1 MSGVVDLTVRAFMLL
16 LGSGALLAG
25 SALLHAAT
33 REMGLLSES
42 GSLSQEKSIL
52 RHWPAVAAWAIILV
66 SCATIGNSDFVF
78 LLLYC
83 ICGLYLLIGLHEL
96 GHVVAAWW
104 AGLRP
109 VKMRVGS
116 GWELFG
122 FSRGTLRVSFGLKP
136 NSGYVEV
143 NTLDD
148 QLTRKAKLLLY
159 SGGPAASLLTFLVG
173 MGILV
178 SVDSQSAIFRTTP
191 LEIYKQ
197 MFLVQHA
204 ALFVSLFS
212 TQVMIDGMKTKG
224 DMAAILEELVI
235 PMGEAENFPEI
246 RERASWNEVWEKD
259 QPFLLPF
266 PHFAEIFALLIVWV
280 GKDAAPKLEELVDR
294 TLSGGRLKNHQ
305 LCHLLFT
312 RAGCLAY
319 RGQTAAAR
327 KSLDEAIDTA
337 SSDDLKVSLCEQAAN
352 LVLVG
357 RLTELLPAVDRY
369 SRLALQLQPGEI
381 TLEGTRGAILV
392 ELDQIEAGAQML
404 PKVFEQSESEGDK
417 TISAFYLALASLKAG
432 DLAVSQSWRDR
443 MMQHSPPEWLL
454 ARAHELDGGT
464 GGSDTQTGKDA

>member
-52 RHWPAVAAWAIILV
+52 RHWPAVVAWLIVLV
-66 SCATIGNSDFVF
+66 SCVTIGKSHFLF
-78 LLLYC
+78 LLIYC
-83 ICGLYLLIGLHEL
+83 VFGLYLLIGLHEL

-136 NSGYVEV
+136 TSGYVEV
-143 NTLDD
+143 EPMDGHW
-148 QLTRKAKLLLY
+148 TRKAKLLLY

-178 SVDSQSAIFRTTP
+178 SVDPQSAIFRIIP
-191 LEIYKQ
+191 VEIYKQ

-224 DMAAILEELVI
+224 DMAAILEELAI

-259 QPFLLPF
+259 QAFLLPF
-266 PHFAEIFALLIVWV
+266 PQFAEIYAKLIVWV
-280 GKDAAPKLEELVDR
+280 GKDAAPKLEELVNQ
-294 TLSGGRLKNHQ
+294 TLSGGRLKNNE
-305 LCHLLFT
+305 LCLLLFA

-319 RGQTAAAR
+319 REETVAAR
-327 KSLDEAIDTA
+327 KCLDEAIDTA
-337 SSDDLKVSLCEQAAN
+337 STDSLKVSLCDQAAN
-352 LVLVG
+352 LVIVG
-357 RLTELLPAVDRY
+357 RLTELLPAIDRY
-369 SRLALQLQPGEI
+369 SQFALQLQPGEI
-381 TLEGTRGAILV
+381 TLEGTRGSILV

-404 PKVFEQSESEGDK
+404 QKVFEQSESEDDK

-432 DLAVSQSWRDR
+432 DLAVSRSWRDK

-454 ARAHELDGGT
+454 ARAYELDGET
-464 GGSDTQTGKDA
+464 GGSDTRTGKDA